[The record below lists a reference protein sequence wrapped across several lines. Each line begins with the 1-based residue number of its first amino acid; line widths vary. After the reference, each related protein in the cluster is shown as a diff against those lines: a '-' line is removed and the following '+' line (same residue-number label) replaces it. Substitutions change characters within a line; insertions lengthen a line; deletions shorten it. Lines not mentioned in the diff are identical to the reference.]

1 MNRAPRLALVLTCA
15 VSCSQQQVAPPASL
29 AGTNDVLWRADKIFV
44 TSSRG
49 DEVRVLN
56 TVGTP
61 TQPKGFVT
69 GPNPLAPLSIPTLPR
84 PTNLSE
90 DLRYSAEG
98 FQLDGNYVFATRAGA
113 SEISV
118 IGGKGLVERKR
129 LVAAAPVTASSGWLL
144 ENGVTRL
151 YFSTFDGSEASL
163 FSVDLPADETALAS
177 LSNEALQMSVR
188 RLGGFVGNV
197 VKSLLAVPQYGERR
211 VAGQPFC
218 AGAEACLVLSTR
230 SIEGGSPLTQMVDPQ
245 TLQTATLDFGGAV
258 RELMIAPRV
267 AVFINDQPKEL
278 LHEGER
284 VFALLDESL
293 CTSSVCSGVVA
304 VDTKTAS
311 GLAFVRAKD
320 FSGAE
325 MLPIIT
331 GESLPIGL
339 SVAAAVRLA
348 VPAGLTDQGIAGVAD
363 YVLLGAMTLGDG
375 QLLMFDGFNLTH
387 LDGDVAAPEFIS
399 ALTRD
404 PQGLETVYAEGPVVI
419 KDEKQVIFA
428 ADGAFRSQSFFA
440 VMQGPVPGLLD
451 TPAQVS
457 GATLTLSPELTKRLR
472 SGDAI
477 ELRANGQP
485 CLAST
490 VASVEA
496 QSVTLKDAT
505 VACPASVRV
514 RGRAGSVDPLVFS
527 NEKNGYLGRAAPQS
541 TFQFTGPELFR
552 PNKPNAPGTP
562 SFRVDI
568 GKTVDT
574 SGNPLPQ
581 GTSWQ
586 FILDGHFQPFIVGAN
601 PTDDPT
607 IAVGCGV
614 QLPGRL
620 AWDAVNNRIWVSYP
634 SGDGVVEFDPA
645 RFVSGSLLGRPNGVF
660 CYR

>member
-1 MNRAPRLALVLTCA
+1 MNRYWLFVSLLGLAS
-15 VSCSQQQVAPPASL
+15 SCSQQQVAPPASL

-90 DLRYSAEG
+90 DVRYSSEG

-118 IGGKGLVERKR
+118 IGAKGLVERKR

-144 ENGVTRL
+144 ESGTTRL
-151 YFSTFDGSEASL
+151 YFTTFDGAAASL
-163 FSVDLPADETALAS
+163 FSVDLPADETALAA

-197 VKSLLAVPQYGERR
+197 VKSLLAVPQYAERR
-211 VAGQPFC
+211 VGGQPFC
-218 AGAEACLVLSTR
+218 SGAEACLLVSTR
-230 SIEGGSPLTQMVDPQ
+230 SLQGGPSLTQMVDPQ
-245 TLQTATLDFGGAV
+245 TLQSVELNFGSAV
-258 RELMIAPRV
+258 RELVIAPRV
-267 AVFINDQPKEL
+267 AVLINDQTKEL

-284 VFALLDESL
+284 VFALLDESQ
-293 CTSSVCSGVVA
+293 CTSAVCSGVVA
-304 VDTKTAS
+304 VDTKTAND
-311 GLAFVRAKD
+311 GTFPRAKD

-339 SVAAAVRLA
+339 SVAAGVRLA
-348 VPAGLTDQGIAGVAD
+348 VPAGLTEQGIAGVAD

-375 QLLMFDGFNLTH
+375 QLLIFDGFSLTH
-387 LDGDVAAPEFIS
+387 LDGDSAPPEFVS

-404 PQGLETVYAEGPVVI
+404 PAGLETAYFEGPIVI
-419 KDEKQVIFA
+419 KDEKNVIFA

-440 VMQGPVPGLLD
+440 VQQGPVPGLLD
-451 TPAQVS
+451 AAAEVS
-457 GATLTLSPELTKRLR
+457 GTTLTISSTLTQRIR
-472 SGDAI
+472 AGDAI
-477 ELRANGQP
+477 ELRGNGQS
-485 CLAST
+485 CLTST
-490 VASVEA
+490 VTAVGN
-496 QSVTLKDAT
+496 QSLTLQDAAL
-505 VACPASVRV
+505 ACPPTVRV
-514 RGRAGSVDPLVFS
+514 RVRAGAVDSLVFS
-527 NEKNGYLGRAAPQS
+527 NEKNGYLGRAAPET
-541 TFQFTGPELFR
+541 TFQFNGPELFR
-552 PNKPNAPGTP
+552 PVKPNPPGTP

-568 GKTVDT
+568 GKTVDAV
-574 SGNPLPQ
+574 GKPLPQ
-581 GTSWQ
+581 GTSWT
-586 FILDGHFQPFIVGAN
+586 FVLNSHFQPFIVGAN